1 MALVAF
7 LWVAFALNYVDRQMV
22 YSMFPA
28 LKADL
33 GFAGAKLGL
42 IGSVFMWVYT
52 LAMPAAGRLADLWRK
67 DILLVAS
74 LVLWSA
80 ATLGCGLAGSE
91 NSFLFWRGVMG
102 ITESLYYP
110 TALVAIANYYPE
122 AVRSRALGIHQSAQ
136 FVGVIA
142 GGWYGGWAA
151 DNTGWRQAFLVAA
164 VVGVLYAVVLWWGV
178 RGLREK
184 ETAAVAGK
192 KGGLAAEL
200 LRSGCYWGMCL
211 AFAAYVAI
219 LWVVLAWYPTFL
231 QEKFGLSMTESG
243 WNATVFVQLSQV
255 AGILGGG
262 AVTDLLRKRWRPAR
276 LYVAALGVFGS
287 APFAYW
293 TFSAGSLDEARVYSA
308 FFGFFGG
315 LLATNAFAGAYD
327 VIRPENRGLGGA
339 VLNMTGGIS
348 SGVMI
353 YMAGIW
359 KETIG
364 FAGMVVWMMIV
375 SMAAAVAL
383 VLIAAARYKREC
395 EFSGSSA

>member
-1 MALVAF
+1 MPVIAF

-52 LAMPAAGRLADLWRK
+52 LSMPVAGRLADLWRK
-67 DILLVAS
+67 DLMLVGS

-80 ATLGCGLAGSE
+80 ATLGCGMAWSE
-91 NSFLFWRGVMG
+91 NSFLFWRGMMG

-110 TALVAIANYYPE
+110 AALVAIANAYPE
-122 AVRSRALGIHQSAQ
+122 AARSRALGIHQSAQ
-136 FVGVIA
+136 FIGVIA

-151 DNTGWRQAFLVAA
+151 DNTGWRQAFTV
-164 VVGVLYAVVLWWGV
+164 
-178 RGLREK
+178 
-184 ETAAVAGK
+184 AAVAGILYSAVLWWAV
-192 KGGLAAEL
+192 KGIGGGEKREEARPGSVFALAK
-200 LRSGCYWGMCL
+200 SWCYVAICV

-219 LWVVLAWYPTFL
+219 LWVFLAWYPTFL
-231 QEKFGLSMTESG
+231 QEKFGLSMTDSG

-262 AVTDLLRKRWRPAR
+262 WLTDRIRTRWRPAR
-276 LYVAALGVFGS
+276 LYMVAVAVLGS

-293 TFSAGSLDEARVYSA
+293 TFAASTLNEARVYSA
-308 FFGFFGG
+308 CFGLFGG
-315 LLATNAFAGAYD
+315 LLATNAFAAAYD
-327 VIRPENRGLGGA
+327 VIRKENRGLGGA
-339 VLNMTGGIS
+339 LVNMTGGLS

-359 KETIG
+359 KETVG
-364 FAGMVVWMMIV
+364 FAGMVVWMMGASLV
-375 SMAAAVAL
+375 AGTVLAAVA
-383 VLIAAARYKREC
+383 ATRYKREC
-395 EFSGSSA
+395 DSFSL

>member
-1 MALVAF
+1 MPVVAF

-52 LAMPAAGRLADLWRK
+52 LSMPVAGRLADLWRK
-67 DILLVAS
+67 DLLLVAS

-91 NSFLFWRGVMG
+91 NAFLFWRGVMG

-151 DNTGWRQAFLVAA
+151 DHTGWRQAFTVAA
-164 VVGVLYAVVLWWGV
+164 VVGILYAGVLWWGV
-178 RGLREK
+178 RVLRGDG
-184 ETAAVAGK
+184 AAVEKK
-192 KGGLAAEL
+192 KGSWVEL
-200 LRSGCYWGMCL
+200 MGSWCYWGMCL
-211 AFAAYVAI
+211 GFAAYVAI
-219 LWVVLAWYPTFL
+219 LWIFLAWYPTFL
-231 QEKFGLSMTESG
+231 QERFGLSMTDSG

-255 AGILGGG
+255 VGILGGG

-276 LYVAALGVFGS
+276 LYMAALGVFGS
-287 APFAYW
+287 APFAFW
-293 TFSAGSLDEARVYSA
+293 TFSAGTLEEARIYSA
-308 FFGFFGG
+308 CFGFFGG

-327 VIRPENRGLGGA
+327 VIGPENRGLGGA
-339 VLNMTGGIS
+339 LLNMTGGIS

-359 KETIG
+359 KETVG
-364 FAGMVVWMMIV
+364 FAGMVVWMMWV
-375 SMAAAVAL
+375 SMAAAVLLGVAGWL
-383 VLIAAARYKREC
+383 RFDRERRV
-395 EFSGSSA
+395 EG

>member
-1 MALVAF
+1 MPLVAF
-7 LWVAFALNYVDRQMV
+7 LWIAFALNYVDRQMV

-52 LAMPAAGRLADLWRK
+52 LSMPVAGRMADLFRK
-67 DILLVAS
+67 DVMLVSS

-110 TALVAIANYYPE
+110 TAMVAIANYYPE
-122 AVRSRALGIHQSAQ
+122 VARSRALGIHQSAQ
-136 FVGVIA
+136 FVGVMA

-151 DNTGWRQAFLVAA
+151 DHTGWRSAFTVAA
-164 VVGVLYAVVLWWGV
+164 VVGILYSVVLWWGV
-178 RGLREK
+178 KGVGMADKK
-184 ETAAVAGK
+184 EERRAGSV
-192 KGGLAAEL
+192 GALLAS
-200 LRSGCYWGMCL
+200 RCYLAICL
-211 AFAAYVAI
+211 GFAAYVAI
-219 LWVVLAWYPTFL
+219 LWIFLAWYPTFL
-231 QEKFGLSMTESG
+231 QERFGLSMTDSG

-262 AVTDLLRKRWRPAR
+262 WLTDRLRTRWRPAR
-276 LYVAALGVFGS
+276 LYMAALGVFGS

-293 TFSAGSLDEARVYSA
+293 TFSASSLNEARVYSA
-308 FFGFFGG
+308 CFGLFGG
-315 LLATNAFAGAYD
+315 LLATNAFAAAYD
-327 VIRPENRGLGGA
+327 VIRKENRGLGGA
-339 VLNMTGGIS
+339 LVNMTGGIS

-359 KETIG
+359 KETVG
-364 FAGMVVWMMIV
+364 FAGMVVWMMVV
-375 SMAAAVAL
+375 SLVCGAVLAG
-383 VLIAAARYKREC
+383 VAAARYKQEC
-395 EFSGSSA
+395 DSSSL